1 MCILKT
7 CDSINNNYYFYLFK
21 GMLQKIFQ
29 VVLCRFPV
37 ELQTHH
43 NLQVGLD
50 KNTLEVAGIIKSYP
64 FVEENSSFIG
74 ALMRNY
80 PLIYEPID
88 CKFIQINILS
98 AETNQD
104 SSIIPLYVTEF
115 FLKQYNYDYED
126 FCYFK
131 PVRCFSLD
139 RILFGVK
146 TAESFNWF
154 QDKEKFSSLV
164 KQIKEA
170 NVLCHHGDAPLPS
183 DNRLL
188 HSESF
193 NFDEL
198 ITLDCQPFRQGILT
212 SKTFVILADICDI
225 SHRFEKYKSL
235 ESTSSDGTIA
245 VDFDLLNFTSNILGL
260 RLNPSTL
267 PVPQT
272 LTIKINNT
280 FAIQIIPKPN
290 IDFEKE
296 LLKINK
302 DVDPLNTVFMS
313 FNVRKKLDLKNGD
326 WIRISL
332 FKPMEKK
339 VKSAAKQSSL
349 DSIPLMDRQARLAQ
363 VCIFSSKKLSLK
375 HFSSDDVVYIS
386 PLLWFNLNSHPSYL
400 VQPDIR
406 LMVEVYIYILI
417 L

>member
-1 MCILKT
+1 
-7 CDSINNNYYFYLFK
+7 
-21 GMLQKIFQ
+21 MLQKIFQ
-29 VVLCRFPV
+29 VVLCRFPF
-37 ELQTHH
+37 ELEKQHS
-43 NLQVGLD
+43 LQVGLD

-64 FVEENSSFIG
+64 FVEDNSSFIG

-88 CKFIQINILS
+88 CKFIQINVLS
-98 AETNQD
+98 VETNPD
-104 SSIIPLYVTEF
+104 SSIIPLYVTEH

-126 FCYFK
+126 FCFFK

-139 RILFGVK
+139 KILFGVK
-146 TAESFNWF
+146 TAESFNWI

-170 NVLCHHGDAPLPS
+170 NILCHHGDAPLPS
-183 DNRLL
+183 DNSLL
-188 HSESF
+188 HTESF

-212 SKTFVILADICDI
+212 STSFVILADICDV
-225 SHRFEKYKSL
+225 SHRFEKSKNL
-235 ESTSSDGTIA
+235 ESTSSDGTFA
-245 VDFDLLNFTSNILGL
+245 VDLDLLNFTSNILGL

-272 LTIKINNT
+272 LTIKINNS
-280 FAIQIIPKPN
+280 FAIQIIPKPS

-332 FKPMEKK
+332 FKPVESKIK
-339 VKSAAKQSSL
+339 AATKQSSL
-349 DSIPLMDRQARLAQ
+349 DSAPLIDRQARLAQ
-363 VCIFSSKKLSLK
+363 VCIFSNKKLSSK
-375 HFSSDDVVYIS
+375 HFSSDDVAFIS

-400 VQPDIR
+400 VQPDTR
-406 LMVEVYIYILI
+406 LMVEVYINFFLLI